1 MKKITK
7 RQSQILEFIK
17 SFYRKNGLP
26 PTVREIADR
35 YKMKSSSMFDH
46 LYALQKK
53 GFLTRT
59 SNKSRSIQLTEF
71 QENKGRILESK
82 EVPIL
87 GRVAAGRPLLA
98 VENIEGTVTIDRNW
112 VTAEDAFALQVKGD
126 SMIDTHILDGD
137 IVLVKKQTEANKGNI
152 VVALIGEEAT
162 VKTFYREKNRIRL
175 QPENKDME
183 PIYVDPQS
191 PDFQILGI
199 VTGVLRKF

>member
-1 MKKITK
+1 MKKLTK
-7 RQSQILEFIK
+7 RQTQILEFIK

-26 PTVREIADR
+26 PTVREIADK

-46 LYALQKK
+46 LYALQRK

-59 SNKSRSIQLTEF
+59 SNKSRSIRLTEF

-82 EVPIL
+82 EIPIL
-87 GRVAAGRPLLA
+87 GRVAAGKPLLA
-98 VENIEGTVTIDRNW
+98 VENMEGTVTIDRDW
-112 VTAEDAFALQVKGD
+112 LTSEDAFALQVKGD
-126 SMIDTHILDGD
+126 SMIDAHILDGD
-137 IVLVKKQTEANKGNI
+137 IVLVKKQAQANKKDI
-152 VVALIGEEAT
+152 VVALVGDEAT
-162 VKTFYREKNRIRL
+162 VKTFYKEKNRIRL

-191 PDFQILGI
+191 PDFQILGV